1 MNQIIDHLWI
11 QDYTSQITVPGKP
24 VTGLLKVPNVSRG
37 LDHLDVPVAIFPLDL
52 IITLAVL
59 LIYHFST
66 TQAFPT
72 FPRKLERHP
81 TILPSPPVL
90 KMREP
95 KLSVNLEP
103 PSARRLA
110 NDIPLDKEYFESQK
124 DVLWDL
130 TDDGTRIW
138 KQPDDET
145 TRMTDNLCR
154 VWQERGDFSQLTLD
168 SIHTAPTTPAELEE
182 TPDASDES
190 TTKEEPQGTDSISSE
205 DLWEMKLKMVQ
216 HLGAIGVELAA
227 GLDLLNIVL
236 GPLAPDTVDTNSLP
250 MPNGGLAP
258 AIHSPDHIPPQ
269 AESTTLVDAA
279 VSLMRKQKTTKN
291 VSNVLRNASEELG
304 KQVERSQDQ
313 WNALLELREE
323 GWDMRPKGVKAGV
336 DVSLIGKGA
345 ERAAKEV
352 GIVFANPEAAE
363 VLRAS
368 SIASLEPASLGS
380 VGSRPEMKF
389 PTRPRRR
396 LVISLITP
404 EGQPEYFSPWSN
416 YSFQSA
422 TSPLFSEDLEMAR
435 AEMLEEEIF
444 SEVSKEAQLVDSYSI
459 ITSDSSVH
467 VEDLGLR
474 VEKVASTKFSNEDSP
489 LALLISSIMRLMMTS
504 MYRSRRL
511 HATGSAIS
519 KPKVSRPKML
529 KPVLDLIVFYTCALS
544 VRRLFIQ
551 AADALTPT
559 RLEVDL
565 ECEPVLESVAKII
578 RLLSDTGFGE
588 DTQNKTFAL
597 GGMWTLRICEHHSV
611 FFTVACPAVVSLWLP
626 HQSIKIALP
635 QLSSVLQREVEE
647 CILSALLDSVE
658 QKGFSA
664 TRCAP
669 GFSCVRGEL
678 EIFLTV
684 SFSLRNG
691 VKARVEK
698 LQPTSTTPIPIL
710 ISKYEG
716 KGSIMEWLEGT
727 IPPT

>member
-1 MNQIIDHLWI
+1 MGG
-11 QDYTSQITVPGKP
+11 T
-24 VTGLLKVPNVSRG
+24 
-37 LDHLDVPVAIFPLDL
+37 
-52 IITLAVL
+52 
-59 LIYHFST
+59 
-66 TQAFPT
+66 
-72 FPRKLERHP
+72 
-81 TILPSPPVL
+81 
-90 KMREP
+90 
-95 KLSVNLEP
+95 KLSVTLEA

-110 NDIPLDKEYFESQK
+110 NDIPLDKDYFESQK

-145 TRMTDNLCR
+145 TQMTDSLCR

-168 SIHTAPTTPAELEE
+168 SIHTAPTTPTELEVS
-182 TPDASDES
+182 PDTSDEPI
-190 TTKEEPQGTDSISSE
+190 TKDEPQGKDSISSE
-205 DLWEMKLKMVQ
+205 DLWEMKLKMAQ

-227 GLDLLNIVL
+227 GLDLLNLVL

-258 AIHSPDHIPPQ
+258 AIHSSDHLPPQ
-269 AESTTLVDAA
+269 AESTTLIDAA

-291 VSNVLRNASEELG
+291 VSDVLRQASEELG
-304 KQVERSQDQ
+304 KEVGRSQDQ
-313 WNALLELREE
+313 WNALLELREA

-368 SIASLEPASLGS
+368 SIASLEPASLS
-380 VGSRPEMKF
+380 SLNSQLPKMKF

-404 EGQPEYFSPWSN
+404 EGQPEFFSPWSN
-416 YSFQSA
+416 YSFQTA
-422 TSPLFSEDLEMAR
+422 TSPLFSQDLEMAR

-444 SEVSKEAQLVDSYSI
+444 SEIFKEAQLVDTYSI

-467 VEDLGLR
+467 VEDLGIR
-474 VEKVASTKFSNEDSP
+474 VQIRFEMVEKVASTGLSNEDSP

-511 HATGSAIS
+511 LATGSVIS
-519 KPKVSRPKML
+519 KPKEARPKML
-529 KPVLDLIVFYTCALS
+529 KPVLDLIVFYTCTLN

-551 AADALTPT
+551 AAQALTPT
-559 RLEVDL
+559 RLKVDL
-565 ECEPVLESVAKII
+565 ECEPVLESVAQII
-578 RLLSDTGFGE
+578 HLLSDTGFGE

-597 GGMWTLRICEHHSV
+597 GGMWTLRICEQHSV
-611 FFTVACPAVVSLWLP
+611 FFTVACPAIVSLWLP
-626 HQSIKIALP
+626 HQSIKISLA
-635 QLSSVLQREVEE
+635 QISGVLQREVEE
-647 CILSALLDSVE
+647 CILLVLLDSVQE
-658 QKGFSA
+658 KGFVA

-669 GFSCVRGEL
+669 GFSGVRDDL
-678 EIFLTV
+678 EIFVTV

-691 VKARVEK
+691 VRARVEK
-698 LQPTSTTPIPIL
+698 LQPTTTTPTPRL
-710 ISKYEG
+710 LSKYEG
-716 KGSIMEWLEGT
+716 KGSIMDWVAEA
-727 IPPT
+727 IPPHDHNE